1 MTPYPP
7 AEAMASWSSLAQN
20 PAARPR
26 RPESGDRLRS
36 ARACAR
42 VPLAVRALTTPSL
55 TSLGELVMMLSMIL
69 MILRRMG
76 T

>member
-1 MTPYPP
+1 M
-7 AEAMASWSSLAQN
+7 AQN
-20 PAARPR
+20 PPDRLR
-26 RPESGDRLRS
+26 RAPSGDRLRS

-55 TSLGELVMMLSMIL
+55 TSFGELVMMLSMIL